1 MTAGALLALR
11 HGTRTEHE
19 RLEAGLDLLSPT
31 LTRSRYIEVLERF
44 LGVVAPLEARLDGAP
59 LPVDDWPA
67 RRKAHLL
74 ADDLGHDDVEACDDL
89 PEVGTPDRALG
100 CLYVLEGSTLG
111 GREVAAVVEHRLG
124 AGMPTRYF
132 RSYGH
137 DVPVRWS
144 SFRGAVAAR
153 ADAGGD
159 VGAMVD
165 AARHTFEVFE
175 RWLVR

>member
-1 MTAGALLALR
+1 VTGGALLALR

-19 RLEAGLDLLSPT
+19 RLEARLDLLSPS
-31 LTRSRYIEVLERF
+31 LTRSRYLAVLERF

-59 LPVDDWPA
+59 VPVDDWPS

-74 ADDLGHDDVEACDDL
+74 ADDLGRDAVEVCDDL
-89 PEVGTPDRALG
+89 PDVTTPDLALG

-111 GREVAAVVEHRLG
+111 GREVAAAVEYRLG
-124 AGMPTRYF
+124 ADVPTSYF
-132 RSYGH
+132 RSYGPE
-137 DVPVRWS
+137 VPARWS

-153 ADAGGD
+153 AEAGGD

-165 AARHTFEVFE
+165 GARRTFEVFE